1 MTLTELKAK
10 ATELGLTPDEVRQ
23 YGSLSK
29 KATWEVAI
37 AKFEEMKITVNAHCE
52 AMGITQ
58 WSYPDDDAK
67 QTEPEPSTDITVTPT
82 PPTDDDLP
90 FDNPTHTLID
100 GEWVLCS
107 EIVDPE
113 NLPNLKKTDSR
124 FEAWEPW
131 MMPGATFTTC
141 QQTYEILYFDHY
153 GNCLC
158 KGADGFWPAF
168 RIETIV
174 NYATDHSAKKS
185 EPIPPIK
192 PDGGMGGWHRW
203 DGKLNQWVKEHP
215 DQLLKDC
222 YQPESEPLRKQLL
235 KRMEPYVGVTMT
247 DREFETLK
255 HEPLDEDTATV
266 FLTLLEESGRMLSEA
281 LAL

>member
-23 YGSLSK
+23 HGSLSK

-37 AKFEEMKITVNAHCE
+37 AKFEEMKVTVDAHCE

-58 WSYPDDDAK
+58 WSYPED
-67 QTEPEPSTDITVTPT
+67 QTEETEPSTDITVTVN
-82 PPTDDDLP
+82 PPTVDDLP

-113 NLPNLKKTDSR
+113 NLPILAETDSR
-124 FEAWEPW
+124 FEAYQSW
-131 MMPGATFTTC
+131 MIPGATFTTGR
-141 QQTYEILYFDHY
+141 QVYEILYFDIW
-153 GNCLC
+153 GNCMA
-158 KGADGFWPAF
+158 KGIDTRWHSF

-174 NYATDHSAKKS
+174 NTATDDYVQKS
-185 EPIPPIK
+185 EPIPSLTPTGEANQLSDCPESPSPI
-192 PDGGMGGWHRW
+192 R
-203 DGKLNQWVKEHP
+203 
-215 DQLLKDC
+215 DQLLLKMMDKGLSL
-222 YQPESEPLRKQLL
+222 PDLEQLQS
-235 KRMEPYVGVTMT
+235 
-247 DREFETLK
+247 
-255 HEPLDEDTATV
+255 EPLDEDTATV
-266 FLTLLEESGRMLSEA
+266 FLTLLEESDRMLSEA